1 VTSDV
6 ADRHHDREPS
16 GSAPTPDSRLPTPD
30 SGPPTPVLAIDRLR
44 MVFESRGQEVVA
56 LDDFTLE
63 VQAGEFLTIVGPSG
77 CGKSTVLNAI
87 VGLLAPSAGAIRY
100 KDRPV
105 RGINTEIGYVT
116 QEDNLFPW
124 RTLQGN
130 VEYGMEVRGFAT
142 QQRRELA
149 GRLIAEV
156 GLEGFERHY
165 RHELSG
171 GMRQRVNI
179 IRTLSYG
186 PEVMLMDEPF
196 GPLDAQ
202 TRLNLQNQL
211 LALWQERPGTTVVFI
226 THDLSEAIALA
237 DRVVVMTKRPGRIKA
252 IYPVEL
258 PRPRDIFKVQVLSE
272 FRQLYEAVWQVLQD
286 EMREDGDGSES

>member
-1 VTSDV
+1 LPLDPSQTSSPTSDIPH
-6 ADRHHDREPS
+6 ATPDTQP
-16 GSAPTPDSRLPTPD
+16 PTPDTQH
-30 SGPPTPVLAIDRLR
+30 PTPVVAVDRLR

-56 LDDFTLE
+56 LDDFTVE
-63 VQAGEFLTIVGPSG
+63 VHAGEFLTIVGPSG

-87 VGLLAPSAGAIRY
+87 AGLLAPSAGAIKY
-100 KDRPV
+100 KGQTT

-124 RTLQGN
+124 RTLRGN
-130 VEYGMEVRGFAT
+130 VEYGMEVRGFPASE
-142 QQRRELA
+142 RRETA
-149 GRLIAEV
+149 RRLIAEV
-156 GLEGFERHY
+156 GLDGFEQHY

-179 IRTLSYG
+179 IRTLSYE
-186 PEVMLMDEPF
+186 PEVILMDEPF

-211 LALWQERPGTTVVFI
+211 LALWQERPGTTIVFI

-258 PRPRDIFKVQVLSE
+258 PRPRDIFKVQVLPE
-272 FRQLYEAVWQVLQD
+272 FRALYENVWQVLQD
-286 EMREDGDGSES
+286 EMREDSYDRQD

>member
-1 VTSDV
+1 LALDPSQTSSPTSDIPH
-6 ADRHHDREPS
+6 ATPDTQP
-16 GSAPTPDSRLPTPD
+16 PTPDTPH
-30 SGPPTPVLAIDRLR
+30 PTPVVAIDRLR

-56 LDDFTLE
+56 LDDFTVE
-63 VQAGEFLTIVGPSG
+63 VHAGEFLTIVGPSG

-87 VGLLAPSAGAIRY
+87 AGLLAPSAGAIKY
-100 KDRPV
+100 KGQTT

-124 RTLQGN
+124 RTLRGN
-130 VEYGMEVRGFAT
+130 VEYGMEVRGFPASE
-142 QQRRELA
+142 RRETA
-149 GRLIAEV
+149 KRLIAEV
-156 GLEGFERHY
+156 GLDGFERHY

-179 IRTLSYG
+179 IRTLSYE
-186 PEVMLMDEPF
+186 PEVILMDEPF

-211 LALWQERPGTTVVFI
+211 LALWQERPGTTIVFI
-226 THDLSEAIALA
+226 THDLGEAIALA

-252 IYPVEL
+252 IYSVEL
-258 PRPRDIFKVQVLSE
+258 PRPRDIFKVQVLPE
-272 FRQLYEAVWQVLQD
+272 FRALYENVWQVLQD
-286 EMREDGDGSES
+286 EMRENSYDSQD